1 MLIVGQAEL
10 LRWLSQI
17 TGYTNITSYTNLVDG
32 VAIMKY
38 IQNTWPATCRKVI
51 VGRFRW
57 NPDNLGHYQ
66 DNWDMI
72 QECFELLKIP
82 GEIFDFPRLLG
93 GHSKSFY
100 HLLAVF
106 YYIGAINAGTASTV
120 AFKHPLES
128 DVLAFLQSKGV
139 VEIAQTERKRAILG
153 RRGRRAT
160 VATPSN
166 LTLIEDNED
175 EQGDLNFSSCDLARL
190 FAEGSCAGSPTSG
203 FCESGTKISMLEA
216 RPPPGRPVMKSRIF
230 DDGGHEAQ
238 TPCKTQSSVPKQPS
252 KFSITSH
259 LNSLLSSPSTSEAEC
274 KHTESKMRSPTECP
288 PQPSA
293 GSESCTHPRQSTLSP
308 TPSEH
313 SRQETRD
320 VLLQAPDNESS
331 LQASLEASRIS
342 CVSVQHNLLTS
353 ELMRSSLSGA
363 TQPLLSADVSQLLK
377 SKPVYP
383 PHPSQNSS
391 LGIHLTLESRQ
402 SRMIPSRT
410 LSATD
415 DTSGNLD
422 QPAEQSG
429 LLLTPPGAA
438 AVVQTKN
445 PCSSMLTR
453 TTDSPSSD
461 DSLKLSTTLPLTL
474 DNEKK
479 TPRECP
485 PRWPQKKEQ
494 LRYSPIEC
502 TSSSPDGALLRA
514 GEKAHASPEKDRDRI
529 QVRVEP
535 PVFGSDQNS
544 ATDEN
549 TMQYSASGTGVSSTG
564 NVFRSPLPQ
573 PVNASVS
580 DLLTYGDPIG
590 MGAGMGGSNALTR
603 QLSTSGDTGALSE
616 YLYNPSVLHLKEV
629 EPYPSTTSFGD
640 VDSVALQ
647 MRARS
652 NAHMRMSAS
661 KSAPSEQ
668 HLVDSDS
675 RVLGDLAEL
684 EKACPVANSKPCDV
698 LGSKSGGPTSLGL
711 TNGYLNTSCGILL
724 NDASPLTISQVS
736 TPTLP
741 LERAHQPAAPLSA
754 LDHPPHKVTPPG
766 LDSLPHH
773 DVHSGMV
780 TPRANWMDTLLHQD
794 SIDPLFNI
802 SLPSRRVLL
811 ASSPEVSAKSHCDP
825 ASDSVDKAIEIAV
838 HQRFES
844 LKTQLVASAQQ
855 LQSYG
860 SLVHA
865 LERAADLSREELGQI
880 RDMYE
885 SRLEALQ
892 ELSHSKAEILARSL
906 HLAFLRS
913 AEEVG
918 AHSAI
923 QSLLAEH
930 EAQLTCHEE
939 RLRTYEAVF
948 THDLA
953 SLARFDRAYDQL
965 LHSNTS
971 AILKAANESL
981 ALELK
986 EARKEIASLTALI
999 ETSQNDS
1006 KLVQRPEMDTPENL
1020 VIRSLRNSPEKPVQI
1035 PPGALA
1041 VDGYLKALLLS
1052 TKLLGRLET
1061 AEKEIEGLRGWAS
1074 VFDRVNAELVELA
1087 LRQQEKEGD
1096 CKTIEAA
1103 LAAYA
1108 DNIQKVRATLRK
1120 PVGDDVTVGALVGL
1134 MGELP
1139 TAITEILT
1147 KHRDA
1152 LCLTAETDS
1161 PVAPHI
1167 LNCILDV
1174 RKMAGALETAGVE
1187 DTPQARIDLLRAI
1200 ALQLLSTNAILR
1212 DRVSIL
1218 EAHVQAVDE
1227 FLKDNRAGLITSL
1240 VQSEECQSRLAESLH
1255 ADVADVRA
1263 QCEQEVRDMKQAA
1276 VHLLT
1281 ENEGLRAELAQCR
1294 TLLEEGNSEH
1304 LASLD
1309 AGALQKTCIS
1319 LLRGLCM
1326 LYRAAL
1332 TESGADQSSPVLRP
1346 YLEEAER
1353 LERELETRKRQA
1365 QAADGKTIFASL
1377 TSAQRALRDEL
1388 TTARGELAGERDIVA
1403 RQAAELEELR
1413 RQAAA
1418 LEQENRALRVQQAAA
1433 GFATQLELLV
1443 APV

>member
-17 TGYTNITSYTNLVDG
+17 TGYANITSYTNLVDG

-128 DVLAFLQSKGV
+128 EVLAFLQSKGV
-139 VEIAQTERKRAILG
+139 VEVAQTERKRAILG

-190 FAEGSCAGSPTSG
+190 FAEGSRAGSPTSG
-203 FCESGTKISMLEA
+203 FRESGTKISMLEGG

-230 DDGGHEAQ
+230 DDSGHEAQ

-259 LNSLLSSPSTSEAEC
+259 FNSLLSSPSSSEAGC
-274 KHTESKMRSPTECP
+274 KNTHTGPKIQSPTECP
-288 PQPSA
+288 PRPSA

-313 SRQETRD
+313 SRQETRE
-320 VLLQAPDNESS
+320 VLLHAPDNESS
-331 LQASLEASRIS
+331 LQASLEGSHIS
-342 CVSVQHNLLTS
+342 CVSVQHNLITS

-383 PHPSQNSS
+383 PLPSQNSS

-402 SRMIPSRT
+402 SRTIPSRT
-410 LSATD
+410 ISATD
-415 DTSGNLD
+415 DTSGNPD

-438 AVVQTKN
+438 AVVTTKN

-461 DSLKLSTTLPLTL
+461 DSLKLSTTLPLTA

-502 TSSSPDGALLRA
+502 TSSSPDVALP
-514 GEKAHASPEKDRDRI
+514 KVSPEKSRDRV

-535 PVFGSDQNS
+535 PVFGSDQTS
-544 ATDEN
+544 ATDDN
-549 TMQYSASGTGVSSTG
+549 IIQYSASGTVASSTG
-564 NVFRSPLPQ
+564 NVFRSPQPQ
-573 PVNASVS
+573 AVNASVS
-580 DLLTYGDPIG
+580 DLPAYGDPIG
-590 MGAGMGGSNALTR
+590 IGAGTGMGGSTTLAR
-603 QLSTSGDTGALSE
+603 QLSASGDTGALSE

-629 EPYPSTTSFGD
+629 EPYPSTASFGD
-640 VDSVALQ
+640 VDSVAMQ

-652 NAHMRMSAS
+652 NTCMRMSAS
-661 KSAPSEQ
+661 RSTPSEQ
-668 HLVDSDS
+668 HLVDSGS
-675 RVLGDLAEL
+675 RVIGDLVEL
-684 EKACPVANSKPCDV
+684 ERVGPAASSKNSDV
-698 LGSKSGGPTSLGL
+698 LGSGSAGPTLLGPVS
-711 TNGYLNTSCGILL
+711 GHLNTSCGVLL
-724 NDASPLTISQVS
+724 NDASPLTLSQVS
-736 TPTLP
+736 TPTLQH
-741 LERAHQPAAPLSA
+741 ERMNPPTAPLSM
-754 LDHPPHKVTPPG
+754 LENPLHKVTPPS

-802 SLPSRRVLL
+802 SLPSRRVHL

-825 ASDSVDKAIEIAV
+825 ASESVDKAIEFAV

-844 LKTQLVASAQQ
+844 LKAQLMASAQQ

-860 SLVHA
+860 ALVHA

-918 AHSAI
+918 AHSAV
-923 QSLLAEH
+923 QSLLSEH
-930 EAQLTCHEE
+930 EAQLACHEE
-939 RLRTYEAVF
+939 RLRTYEAIF

-953 SLARFDRAYDQL
+953 SLARFERAYDQL
-965 LHSNTS
+965 LRSSSS

-986 EARKEIASLTALI
+986 EARKEIATLTALI
-999 ETSQNDS
+999 EASQNDS
-1006 KLVQRPEMDTPENL
+1006 KPTPGPEMDTPESL
-1020 VIRSLRNSPEKPVQI
+1020 VMRSLRKSPSEKPVQI
-1035 PPGALA
+1035 PAGALA
-1041 VDGYLKALLLS
+1041 ADGYLKALLLS

-1120 PVGDDVTVGALVGL
+1120 PVGDDVAVGALVGL
-1134 MGELP
+1134 AGDLP
-1139 TAITEILT
+1139 AAITEILT

-1152 LCLTAETDS
+1152 LCSTLETDS

-1174 RKMAGALETAGVE
+1174 RTMAGTLETAGVE

-1200 ALQLLSTNAILR
+1200 SLQLLSTNAILR

-1240 VQSEECQSRLAESLH
+1240 VQSEECQSRLADSLH

-1281 ENEGLRAELAQCR
+1281 ENEGLRAELAQYR

-1309 AGALQKTCIS
+1309 AGALHKTCIS

-1326 LYRAAL
+1326 LYHAAL
-1332 TESGADQSSPVLRP
+1332 TESGADQSSPALRP

-1365 QAADGKTIFASL
+1365 QVADGKTIFASL

-1388 TTARGELAGERDIVA
+1388 TATRGELAGERDIVA

-1443 APV
+1443 TPV